1 MSRLARRLLRWV
13 MLMVMGSMTLR
24 LPTDLRK
31 YFYIWATG
39 IWVWRSRALQST
51 GMLLKIE
58 RGSAWER
65 PGT

>member
-1 MSRLARRLLRWV
+1 
-13 MLMVMGSMTLR
+13 MLMVMDSMMLR

-31 YFYIWATG
+31 CFYIWATG
-39 IWVWRSRALQST
+39 SWAWRSRALQST